1 MHDGPASADAAPS
14 ADRTPPTLIR
24 RVQENQP
31 DAWDSFVRIYRPLLC
46 RWAQRRLRVPP
57 ADVENAVQ
65 NVLLRLLGKV
75 REYQP
80 ERGRFR
86 AWLLTLT
93 RNTVTD
99 FWRRKQHQIGEG
111 VGGSG
116 HRQQMEEVA
125 ATGEEPG
132 EAERRAECRELVR
145 RALDELRRATRLQ
158 PQTLRAF
165 RLFVLE
171 GQPASAVAAELGVE
185 TDAVYVAV
193 GRVKARLQK
202 LFAEVFDW

>member
-1 MHDGPASADAAPS
+1 
-14 ADRTPPTLIR
+14 
-24 RVQENQP
+24 VQ
-31 DAWDSFVRIYRPLLC
+31 D
-46 RWAQRRLRVPP
+46 
-57 ADVENAVQ
+57 
-65 NVLLRLLGKV
+65 VLLKLLEKV

-86 AWLLTLT
+86 AWLMTLM
-93 RNTVTD
+93 RHAVAD
-99 FWRRKQHQIGEG
+99 AWRRKQNQVGEG
-111 VGGSG
+111 TGGTE
-116 HRQQMEEVA
+116 HRQQLEQVA
-125 ATGEEPG
+125 APGSEPG
-132 EAERRAECRELVR
+132 EAERRAERRDLVL
-145 RALDELRRATRLQ
+145 RALDELQRTTRLQ

-202 LFAEVFDW
+202 LFAEVLDW